1 MMTFGTLADASIS
14 DDTWPIIAMVVFTA
28 FSIWFKRRKDLTAEP
43 AEQYEREEPVLE
55 MAEFDD
61 VDRVREA
68 MLKRIEEREK
78 ARARALE
85 AAAKPE
91 PVISKPAPVRV
102 ILEEAIEHGP
112 AIGSVHQKLHGAK
125 GAREAFKMAVVLE
138 RYSR

>member
-1 MMTFGTLADASIS
+1 MMIFGTIADASLS

-28 FSIWFKRRKDLTAEP
+28 FSIWFKRRKNLTAEP
-43 AEQYEREEPVLE
+43 TESYEGEESDFDDS
-55 MAEFDD
+55 EFDD

-78 ARARALE
+78 DRAALQVS
-85 AAAKPE
+85 AKPE
-91 PVISKPAPVRV
+91 PVVPKPAPVRV
-102 ILEEAIEHGP
+102 ILEEAIEHRP
-112 AIGSVHQKLHGAK
+112 AAGSIHQKLRSAN